1 MTTRLG
7 RPPVP
12 PDERREVRVV
22 LRCTEDEAR
31 DLRAYAER
39 ERVTVAE
46 AVREAA
52 LRAARW
58 RP

>member
-1 MTTRLG
+1 MG

-12 PDERREVRVV
+12 PEERRTHRMMVR
-22 LRCTEDEAR
+22 LSDGELA
-31 DLRAYAER
+31 DLRAYAQR
-39 ERVTVAE
+39 EGTPVAE